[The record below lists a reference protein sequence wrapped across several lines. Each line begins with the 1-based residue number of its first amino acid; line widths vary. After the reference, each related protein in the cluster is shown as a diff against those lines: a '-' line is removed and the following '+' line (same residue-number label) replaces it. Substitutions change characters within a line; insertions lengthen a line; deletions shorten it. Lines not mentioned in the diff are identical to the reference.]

1 MNASAE
7 LRGVLERIAGRFR
20 RVRLWSGLAV
30 CWGLLAA
37 VGLVVALSAG
47 GDRGLAAAVA
57 VAVAAVA
64 VAAGCWFVS
73 QRSARDP
80 RWVARRIELRY
91 DVNNRSRT
99 AR

>member
-37 VGLVVALSAG
+37 VGLVAALSVGA
-47 GDRGLAAAVA
+47 DRGLALGVAGTALAVGS
-57 VAVAAVA
+57 VWWV
-64 VAAGCWFVS
+64 
-73 QRSARDP
+73 
-80 RWVARRIELRY
+80 VARPLTY
-91 DVNNRSRT
+91 
-99 AR
+99 